1 MEDSSHGGH
10 RDRLRRRF
18 ETEGLMNFEP
28 HEVLELLLY
37 YSIPRKDTNP
47 LAHRLIETFG
57 SLDRVL
63 EADIAALTSVEG
75 IGYNTAV
82 LLRLNLELFQYYSR
96 CRYDNRKRIDNCERM
111 GEYMCSRI
119 GMRNREVFAAAAF
132 DAKQREIAFEILSD
146 GTVSQTEV
154 QLRRIAE
161 FAILKKAELLVIA
174 HNHVRGDPTPSQAD
188 RDTTREICRSMAK
201 LGIIVAD
208 HIITAGENYFSFA
221 MNDIMPI

>member
-1 MEDSSHGGH
+1 MGDCSHGGH

-18 ETEGLMNFEP
+18 EAEGLMNFEP

-37 YSIPRKDTNP
+37 YSIPQKDTNP
-47 LAHRLIETFG
+47 LAHRLIDAFG

-63 EADIAALTSVEG
+63 DADIAALTGVDG
-75 IGYNTAV
+75 VGYNTAV
-82 LLRLNLELFQYYSR
+82 LLRLNRELFQYYARS
-96 CRYDNRKRIDNCERM
+96 RYDSKKRIDNCEHM

-119 GMRNREVFAAAAF
+119 GMLDREVFAAAAF
-132 DAKQREIAFEILSD
+132 DAKQREIGFDILTE

-161 FAILKKAELLVIA
+161 FAILKKAEMLVIA

-188 RDTTREICRSMAK
+188 RDATREICRSLSK
-201 LGIIVAD
+201 LGIIVVD